1 MAEKRCLL
9 CHSNN
14 IKKFGF
20 VSSTPRSLRGEKKR
34 KKQRYFC
41 RDCEKTFSH
50 NHWTKHKRHTS
61 EFIKETVRM
70 YVESKSSSR
79 EVARSMKVNQSTI
92 VRWVNEVGE
101 LSLKPQQANKILQPK
116 WKGILGIDGKFL
128 HVNGK
133 KMACL
138 LAADL
143 STLDITYWEIAS
155 SEDEVGCRNFLINL
169 REEIY
174 PLRGIVTDLGR
185 GKVWLKLIADIFP
198 EIPHQACVVHFDRYV
213 DQILPKSKLNKHYQ
227 ENQILRQLI
236 NNLLYASS
244 FNDAEEIFSRL
255 QRVKSYFKTDYQIT
269 VLKSLTKH
277 FDLLTAHFHYSDLE
291 RTNNITE
298 NIIKQLD
305 RKIFLLSD
313 FESAQA
319 ATNFIKLWVY
329 SYRFKPIASSNYL
342 SRNGL
347 SPLQLAGVS
356 AIPFNWLDFAL
367 TSNN

>member
-1 MAEKRCLL
+1 MAKKRCLL
-9 CHSNN
+9 CQSTN
-14 IKKFGF
+14 IKKKGF
-20 VSSTPRSLRGEKKR
+20 VSSNPRSRRGEVNR
-34 KKQRYFC
+34 NKQRYFC
-41 RDCEKTFSH
+41 HNCKKTFTQ
-50 NHWTKHKRHTS
+50 NHWSKHKRHTS
-61 EFIKETVRM
+61 EFIKEAVRM

-79 EVARSMKVNQSTI
+79 EVANAMKVDQSTV
-92 VRWVNEVGE
+92 VRWVNELGE
-101 LSLKPQQANKILQPK
+101 LSLNPQQANKLLQPK
-116 WKGILGIDGKFL
+116 WKGILGLDGKFL

-155 SEDEVGCRNFLINL
+155 SEDEAGCRQFLINL

-185 GKVWLKLIADIFP
+185 GKVWLKLIAEIFP
-198 EIPHQACVVHFDRYV
+198 EIPHQACIVHFDRYIS
-213 DQILPKSKLNKHYQ
+213 QILPKSKLNKHYQ
-227 ENQILRQLI
+227 ENLLLHQLI
-236 NNLLYASS
+236 SNLLYAST

-255 QRVKSYFKTDYQIT
+255 QRAKSYFKADYQRTAI
-269 VLKSLTKH
+269 KSLCKH

-291 RTNNITE
+291 RTNNVTE

-305 RKIFLLSD
+305 RKVFLLSD

-319 ATNFIKLWVY
+319 AINFVKLWVC
-329 SYRFKPIASSNYL
+329 SYRFKPIASSNYS

-347 SPLQLAGVS
+347 SPLQLAGVK
-356 AIPFNWLDFAL
+356 AAPVNWLDFAL
-367 TSNN
+367 TRHN

>member
-1 MAEKRCLL
+1 MAKKL
-9 CHSNN
+9 CPQCKSTRVQ
-14 IKKFGF
+14 KYGF
-20 VSSTPRSLRGEKKR
+20 IESEPQSLRGQKNR
-34 KKQRYFC
+34 KKQRYYC
-41 RDCEKTFSH
+41 CVCKKTFSQH
-50 NHWTKHKRHTS
+50 HWSKYKRHTS

-79 EVARSMKVNQSTI
+79 EVAKAMKVDQSTV
-92 VRWVNEVGE
+92 VRWVNELGE
-101 LSLKPQQANKILQPK
+101 MSLNPQQANKLLQPK

-155 SEDEVGCRNFLINL
+155 SEDEAGCRQFLINL

-198 EIPHQACVVHFDRYV
+198 EIPHQACIVHFDRYV
-213 DQILPKSKLNKHYQ
+213 NQILPKSKLNKHYQ
-227 ENQILRQLI
+227 ENLLLRQLI
-236 NNLLYASS
+236 SNLLYASS
-244 FNDAEEIFSRL
+244 FNDAEEIFFRL
-255 QRVKSYFKTDYQIT
+255 QRANGYFKADYQRT
-269 VLKSLTKH
+269 VLKSLSKH

-319 ATNFIKLWVY
+319 ATNFVKLWVC
-329 SYRFKPIASSNYL
+329 SYRFKPITSSNYS

-347 SPLQLAGVS
+347 SPLQLAGVT
-356 AIPFNWLDFAL
+356 AKPFDWLDFAL
-367 TSNN
+367 IPNN